1 MYSYNDAVFDDIV
14 SFVNKKFT
22 EEEKCS
28 IFYSSDAHDL
38 LYNIL
43 KNEDG
48 VTGASRGSYTMDR
61 SIAKSNLKGNEE
73 MLYDAVLGVCADMVE
88 CPNAYICRSP
98 EEFCDALIRCYLLP
112 DMLDDVIRQY
122 REGTDTPAEPLNDD
136 EAKNCGMETF
146 SW

>member
-28 IFYSSDAHDL
+28 IFHSSDAHDL

-73 MLYDAVLGVCADMVE
+73 MLYDAVLGVGADMVE
-88 CPNAYICRSP
+88 CPNAYIVRSP
-98 EEFCDALIRCYLLP
+98 EEFCDILIRCYLLP

-122 REGTDTPAEPLNDD
+122 REGTDTYAEPLNDD

>member
-22 EEEKCS
+22 EEEKRR
-28 IFYSSDAHDL
+28 IFYSSDECDL

-43 KNEDG
+43 ENEDG
-48 VTGASRGSYTMDR
+48 VTGASRGSYTMNR
-61 SIAKSNLKGNEE
+61 SVAKSNLKGNEE
-73 MLYDAVLGVCADMVE
+73 VLYNAVLRGCAKMIN
-88 CPNAYICRSP
+88 CPNPDKGKSP

-122 REGTDTPAEPLNDD
+122 REGTDTPAEPLDDD